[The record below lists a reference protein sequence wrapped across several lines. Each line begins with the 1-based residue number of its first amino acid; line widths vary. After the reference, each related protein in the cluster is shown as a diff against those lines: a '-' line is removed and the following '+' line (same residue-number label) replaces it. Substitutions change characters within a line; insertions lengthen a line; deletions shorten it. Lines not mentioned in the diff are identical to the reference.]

1 MKILI
6 VGTGNIGSIIAR
18 DLAENMTSAEI
29 VIADKNQRRAEQ
41 VAAMIGKKDVSGI
54 PLDVF
59 DRKNLVDTLKQFDLV
74 VGALPGEI
82 SYKLLVACVNARVNT
97 VDVSFMPENPLALS
111 KAAAEAGVT
120 IIPDCGV
127 APGLSHMLV
136 QRGVSKLD
144 EVENA
149 QIMVGGLPEKPIP
162 PLGYTITWSVEGLI
176 DEYMRKARI
185 IKDGKVTEVDALDQ
199 VEEVEFPGVG
209 KLEAFYSDGLR
220 TLLQTVKGVK
230 NMAEKTLRY
239 PGHIDKIR
247 LLRDLGFLDESPIE
261 VAGAS
266 VPPRNVTM
274 RLLEK
279 KLKKPDVPDILAMLV
294 QVEGTKDGKR
304 TMYSYQILD
313 RYDKKSRVTAMA
325 RTTAYTASCVA
336 QLLAKKVIKMRGMIP
351 PEKLGGDEKVFRK
364 LLSML
369 KKRGIEIKES
379 KKILRNHLEL
389 GGS

>member
-6 VGTGNIGSIIAR
+6 VGTGNIGSVIAR

-29 VIADKNQRRAEQ
+29 VIADKNQRQAEQ
-41 VAAMIGKKDVSGI
+41 NAATIGRKEVSGI
-54 PLDVF
+54 SLDVF
-59 DRKNLVDTLKQFDLV
+59 DRKILINTLKRFDLV

-82 SYKLLVACVNARVNT
+82 GYKLLEACVNAKVNM

-111 KAAAEAGVT
+111 KAAAKAGAT

-162 PLGYTITWSVEGLI
+162 PLGYTVTWSVEGLI

-220 TLLQTVKGVK
+220 TLLKTVKGVK

-239 PGHIDKIR
+239 PGHIEKIR
-247 LLRDLGFLDESPIE
+247 LLRDLGLLSDSPIE

-266 VPPRNVTM
+266 VPPRKVTL

-279 KLKKPDVPDILAMLV
+279 KLKRPDIPDILAMLV
-294 QVEGTKDGKR
+294 QVDGTKDGKL
-304 TMYSYQILD
+304 TKYCYQILD
-313 RYDKKSRVTAMA
+313 RYDKKSGVTAMA

-336 QLLAKKVIKMRGMIP
+336 QLLAKKAIKTKGMIP
-351 PEKLGGDEKVFRK
+351 PEKLGEDEKVFKK

-369 KKRGIEIKES
+369 KKRGIHVKES
-379 KKILRNHLEL
+379 RKIKRT
-389 GGS
+389 S

>member
-1 MKILI
+1 
-6 VGTGNIGSIIAR
+6 
-18 DLAENMTSAEI
+18 
-29 VIADKNQRRAEQ
+29 
-41 VAAMIGKKDVSGI
+41 
-54 PLDVF
+54 
-59 DRKNLVDTLKQFDLV
+59 
-74 VGALPGEI
+74 
-82 SYKLLVACVNARVNT
+82 
-97 VDVSFMPENPLALS
+97 MPENPLALS
-111 KAAAEAGVT
+111 KAAAKAGAT

-144 EVENA
+144 KVENA

-176 DEYMRKARI
+176 DEYLRKARI

-199 VEEVEFPGVG
+199 VEGVEFPGVG

-220 TLLQTVKGVK
+220 TLLQTLKGVK

-239 PGHIDKIR
+239 PGHIEKIR
-247 LLRDLGFLDESPIE
+247 LLRDLGLLDESPIQ
-261 VAGAS
+261 VADTL
-266 VPPRNVTM
+266 VPPRKVTM

-279 KLKKPDVPDILAMLV
+279 KLKKPNVPDILAMLV

-313 RYDKKSRVTAMA
+313 RYDKKSKVTAMA

-336 QLLAKKVIKMRGMIP
+336 QLLAKKVIKIKGMIP

-369 KKRGIEIKES
+369 KKRGIQIKES
-379 KKILRNHLEL
+379 KKIKET
-389 GGS
+389 S